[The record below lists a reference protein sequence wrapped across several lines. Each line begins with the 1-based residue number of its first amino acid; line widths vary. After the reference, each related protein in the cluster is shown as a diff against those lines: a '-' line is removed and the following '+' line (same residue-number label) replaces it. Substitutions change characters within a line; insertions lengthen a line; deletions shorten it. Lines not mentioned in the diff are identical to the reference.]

1 MYNVQKHYLASLAL
15 LLVLA
20 ASSFMVST
28 SGHGLGQDQAPP
40 VTIQGKQVTV
50 EGMINPSFLPVP
62 DSPKPTLE
70 IRAHDEN
77 NNITIAGIDYRITVD
92 LRNQT
97 LLDQRFRSS
106 DGVVKANL
114 TPDSD
119 IVGWEINGQAT
130 PSQQIDV
137 SQRNPFELRSKILS
151 AGGLYHIAITIE
163 KSSTGI
169 SVEADQK
176 FDLYISVGDAY
187 TFDVD
192 TPQGQNQMVV
202 KTYYDEIINFDYSNK
217 TISFQMPFTWDRAY
231 IAQVPVLHVE
241 VQFPKSLEELQTN
254 SYRGT
259 LNGKDL
265 EAQAVVID
273 DYTSEQNRIV
283 HFIISNAMLSRFAD
297 IINDNN
303 NNNDIAAFTLQPSEK
318 PKFPLDILSL
328 PSEKFLLQLSWGP
341 DIIETG
347 VPTTFVMNI
356 QDPATGDLIR
366 GSSFDFVLI
375 QDGIEIHNDHLTSDF
390 GTYSYEYT
398 FSKAGTVTLA
408 ANNINTQGES
418 AKINLAVLQGSGN
431 TTTTTNPQPQQQP
444 SSPSQCLIA
453 TAAFG
458 SELSP
463 QVKYLRNFR
472 DHYILSTVSGSA
484 FMDTFN
490 SIYYMFSPQ
499 VAEYERGQPWLQG
512 VVKIALYP
520 LFGILMTAEK
530 GYAALG
536 GEAGSMLA
544 GAIASSLI
552 GAVYLWPVGFA
563 ASRKVDSRL
572 LVIIVGAVAAVLVAS
587 LLALPA
593 MLPFST
599 ATFVVA
605 VAGAS
610 AIAVAKATSY
620 FSRRR
625 RGD

>member
-1 MYNVQKHYLASLAL
+1 VQKHYLASLAL

-20 ASSFMVST
+20 ASSSSFMVVST
-28 SGHGLGQDQAPP
+28 YGHGLGQDQAPP

-62 DSPKPTLE
+62 DSPKPTLV

-77 NNITIAGIDYRITVD
+77 NNITIAGIDYRISVD
-92 LRNQT
+92 LRNEV

-130 PSQQIDV
+130 PSEQIEV
-137 SQRNPFELRSKILS
+137 SERNPIELRSKILS

-169 SVEADQK
+169 SVQADQK

-202 KTYYDEIINFDYSNK
+202 KTYYDEIINFDYSNN

-283 HFIISNAMLSRFAD
+283 HFIVSNAMLTRFAD
-297 IINDNN
+297 IINDN

-328 PSEKFLLQLSWGP
+328 PSEKFLFQLSWGP

-366 GSSFDFVLI
+366 GSSFDFALV
-375 QDGIEIHNDHLTSDF
+375 QDGIEIHNDHLLSDF

-408 ANNINTQGES
+408 ANNINSQGES
-418 AKINLAVLQGSGN
+418 AKIDLAVLQGSGN
-431 TTTTTNPQPQQQP
+431 TTTTTTNPQPQQQP

-490 SIYYMFSPQ
+490 SIYYTFSPQ

-530 GYAALG
+530 GYAVLG
-536 GEAGSMLA
+536 GEAGSILA
-544 GAIASSLI
+544 GVIASSLI
-552 GAVYLWPVGFA
+552 GAIYLWPIGLA
-563 ASRKVDSRL
+563 ASRKVDGRL
-572 LVIIVGAVAAVLVAS
+572 LVIIVGAVAAVLAATLV
-587 LLALPA
+587 ALPA

-610 AIAVAKATSY
+610 AIAVTKATRYLSHR
-620 FSRRR
+620 FH
-625 RGD
+625 

>member
-20 ASSFMVST
+20 ASSSFMVVSIY
-28 SGHGLGQDQAPP
+28 GHGLGQDQSPP

-50 EGMINPSFLPVP
+50 EGVINPSFLPVP
-62 DSPKPTLE
+62 DSPKPTLV

-77 NNITIAGIDYRITVD
+77 NNVTIAGIDYRIVVE
-92 LRNQT
+92 LRNET

-106 DGVVKANL
+106 DGVVASSL
-114 TPDSD
+114 IPDSE
-119 IVGWEINGQAT
+119 VEGWEISGQAK
-130 PSQQIDV
+130 PSDRIEV
-137 SQRNPFELRSKILS
+137 SQSSPIELRSRILT

-163 KSSTGI
+163 KSSMGI
-169 SVEADQK
+169 SVQADQK

-187 TFDVD
+187 TFDLD

-202 KTYYDEIINFDYSNK
+202 KTYYDEIMNFNYSNK

-259 LNGKDL
+259 LDGRDL

-273 DYTSEQNRIV
+273 DYSSEQNRIV
-283 HFIISNAMLSRFAD
+283 HFIVSNAMLSRFANV
-297 IINDNN
+297 INDNN
-303 NNNDIAAFTLQPSEK
+303 SNIAAFTLQPSEK
-318 PKFPLDILSL
+318 PKFPLDLTSL
-328 PSEKFLLQLSWGP
+328 PSEKFLFQLSWGP

-347 VPTTFVMNI
+347 MPITFVMNI
-356 QDPATGDLIR
+356 QDPKTGDLVR
-366 GSSFDFVLI
+366 GASFDFVLT
-375 QDGIEIHNDHLTSDF
+375 QTGNEIHQKHIVMDL
-390 GTYSYEYT
+390 GTYSYQYT

-408 ANNINTQGES
+408 ANNINGQGES
-418 AKINLAVLQGSGN
+418 AKIDLSVLQGSGN
-431 TTTTTNPQPQQQP
+431 TTNPQSQPQ
-444 SSPSQCLIA
+444 SNPSQCLIA

-458 SELSP
+458 SELTP
-463 QVKYLRNFR
+463 QVQYLRNFR
-472 DHYILSTVSGSA
+472 DHYILSAASGSA
-484 FMDTFN
+484 FMNTFN
-490 SIYYMFSPQ
+490 SVYYSFSPQ

-512 VVKIALYP
+512 MVKMALYP
-520 LFGILMTAEK
+520 LFGILMIAER

-536 GEAGSMLA
+536 GEAGSVLA
-544 GAIASSLI
+544 GVIASLLI
-552 GAVYLWPVGFA
+552 GAVYLWPIGFA
-563 ASRKVDSRL
+563 ASRRVIDCRL
-572 LVIIVGAVAAVLVAS
+572 LVIIVGAAAAFLVAT
-587 LLALPA
+587 LVALPA

-610 AIAVAKATSY
+610 AIAVAKVIRY
-620 FSRRR
+620 FFSRRV
-625 RGD
+625 